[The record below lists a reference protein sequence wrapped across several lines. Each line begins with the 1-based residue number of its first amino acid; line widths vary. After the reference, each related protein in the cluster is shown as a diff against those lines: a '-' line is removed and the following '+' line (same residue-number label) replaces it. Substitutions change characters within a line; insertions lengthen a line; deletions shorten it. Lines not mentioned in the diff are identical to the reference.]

1 MARPHIIVL
10 GNEKGGTG
18 KSTTALHLIVS
29 LLRRG
34 FTVGSI
40 DLDARQGTLTR
51 GIENRRAFAE
61 RKGIS
66 LPMPDH
72 RPIYRTDAEAKSVA
86 EWKESKAFE
95 QALRDL
101 AAKNFIV
108 IDTPGSDNFLSRLG
122 HANAD
127 TLITP
132 LNDSYLDLDLLARI
146 DVAGRKILGPSLYSQ
161 MVWEQRQQRAA
172 AGRRPTDWIVMR
184 NRLSHIDARNKRE
197 VGRLLDMLAKRI
209 QFRLVPG
216 FGERV
221 VFRELF
227 PMGLTLLDLPLG
239 DEEIHFSVSHLAAKQ
254 EVRALLAAIG
264 LSEQSDNAGQEQAQG
279 AAERASSVPEN
290 SPDVEA
296 EATPEGSAAEANKAE
311 ASATEPESAARAEAP
326 LRLRQQNL

>member
-18 KSTTALHLIVS
+18 KSTTALHLIVA

-40 DLDARQGTLTR
+40 DLDARQGTLSR
-51 GIENRRAFAE
+51 GIENRQAFAE
-61 RKGIS
+61 RKGVA

-72 RPIYRTDAEAKSVA
+72 RRIFRIDAEAKSVA
-86 EWKESKAFE
+86 EWKESKSFE
-95 QALRDL
+95 RALKEL
-101 AAKNFIV
+101 AHKNFIL
-108 IDTPGSDNFLSRLG
+108 IDTPGSDNYLSRLGHANADTLITLSRLG

-197 VGRLLDMLAKRI
+197 VGNLLDMLAKRI

-239 DEEIHFSVSHLAAKQ
+239 NEEIQFSVSHLAAKQ
-254 EVRALLAAIG
+254 EVRALLQAIG
-264 LSEQSDNAGQEQAQG
+264 LPEQTESAPGPG
-279 AAERASSVPEN
+279 
-290 SPDVEA
+290 EA
-296 EATPEGSAAEANKAE
+296 EQDAE
-311 ASATEPESAARAEAP
+311 EPP
-326 LRLRQQNL
+326 RLQQQNL